1 LPQAAQFGLA
11 GGISFD
17 KWKTY
22 NKIWGDSYPFA
33 NAIITGKAIKANS
46 TEIQFALRDNVRG
59 GCLRLTSADVRCR
72 AAP

>member
-1 LPQAAQFGLA
+1 LA

-46 TEIQFALRDNVRG
+46 TEIQFALRDNVREA
-59 GCLRLTSADVRCR
+59 LMPTSADVRCR